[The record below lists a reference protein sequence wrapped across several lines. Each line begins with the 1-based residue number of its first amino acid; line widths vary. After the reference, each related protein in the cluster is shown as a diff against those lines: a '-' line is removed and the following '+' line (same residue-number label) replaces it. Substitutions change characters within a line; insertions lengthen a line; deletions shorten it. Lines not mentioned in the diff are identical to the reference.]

1 MNKKISKNIT
11 YIGVNDR
18 EIDLFESQYV
28 VPNGV
33 SYNSYL
39 ICDEKIV
46 VMDTVDE
53 AKDKEW
59 LENLKEALEDRKPDY
74 LVISHLECDHSGSI
88 EIFLKKYPDTIVVG
102 NAKTIAMFNQFV
114 DIDISDKQIIVKEG
128 ESLNIGKG
136 NLTFYMAPMVH
147 WPEVMFTYYSE
158 DKALFS
164 ADGFGKFGDLD
175 AEEEWI
181 DEARRYYFNICG
193 KYGMQVQAILKKAA
207 ALDIKLIC
215 PLHGPILDD
224 NLEYYISLYDK
235 WSKYE
240 PEEDCV
246 LIPYASIHGNTE
258 DAAIVLADL
267 LEDKGQKTVL
277 MDLTRCDISEAVSQA
292 YKCSKM
298 IAVCATYNMSV
309 FPAMNLFLTLLKEKD
324 YKNRKVGLVQN
335 GSWAP
340 NSAKVMREYFE
351 SMKNI
356 EIVEPVVTIK
366 TRLNDESI
374 DEIRELVE
382 KIIKD

>member
-1 MNKKISKNIT
+1 MNKKISNNIT

-39 ICDEKIV
+39 IMDEKIV

-53 AKDKEW
+53 AKDTEW
-59 LENLKEALEDRKPDY
+59 LNNLKEALGDKKPDY
-74 LVISHLECDHSGSI
+74 LVISHLESDHSGSI
-88 EIFLKKYPDTIVVG
+88 DIFLKRYPDVKVVG

-114 DIDISDKQIIVKEG
+114 DEDISNRQVIVKEG
-128 ESLNIGKG
+128 ENLNIGKG
-136 NLTFYMAPMVH
+136 ELSFYMAPMVH
-147 WPEVMFTYYSE
+147 WPEVMFTYYNE
-158 DKALFS
+158 DKVLFS

-175 AEEEWI
+175 ADEEWI

-193 KYGMQVQAILKKAA
+193 KYGMQVQAILNKVS
-207 ALDIKLIC
+207 ALDIKTIC
-215 PLHGPILDD
+215 PLHGPILND
-224 NLEYYISLYDK
+224 NLCYYISLYDK

-240 PEEDCV
+240 PEENSI

-267 LEDKGQKTVL
+267 LEDKGQRTVL
-277 MDLTRCDISEAVSQA
+277 MDLTRCDMSEAVSQA

-309 FPAMNLFLTLLKEKD
+309 FPAMNMFLTLLKEKD

-351 SMKNI
+351 SMKGI
-356 EIVEPVVTIK
+356 EIVEPIVTIK
-366 TRLNDESI
+366 SRLNDQSI

-382 KIIKD
+382 KFC